1 MENNQ
6 NIATVR
12 LNVLVDKTKLERFKK
27 IAKKK
32 NSSASQ
38 QIRIFIDKYLSE
50 NSAEF
55 SLC

>member
-6 NIATVR
+6 KIATAR

-55 SLC
+55 TLY

>member
-1 MENNQ
+1 MENYQ
-6 NIATVR
+6 NVKTVR
-12 LNVLVDKTKLERFKK
+12 LNVLVDKIKLERFKK

-38 QIRIFIDKYLSE
+38 QIRIFIDSYLSE

-55 SLC
+55 SLY

>member
-1 MENNQ
+1 MENYQ
-6 NIATVR
+6 NVKTVR

-38 QIRIFIDKYLSE
+38 QIRIFIDSYLSE
-50 NSAEF
+50 NSSEF
-55 SLC
+55 SLY

>member
-6 NIATVR
+6 NIATAR

-32 NSSASQ
+32 E
-38 QIRIFIDKYLSE
+38 FICFTTD
-50 NSAEF
+50 
-55 SLC
+55 